1 LAVHVVALALG
12 DHVVALALGDHVVA
26 LALDDHAVALELG
39 ELNLDWMRMDDE
51 LLSLVVLISF
61 KQLMAFK
68 PFLLGSLHL
77 RLLVQLMLKQLSL
90 LLMILYFLLLY
101 INYVQL
107 SILKFLVLLQQF

>member
-1 LAVHVVALALG
+1 LTDHVALLGCVLAFTVQVGVLALPEHVAFPSCVLALAVHVVALALG

-77 RLLVQLMLKQLSL
+77 
-90 LLMILYFLLLY
+90 
-101 INYVQL
+101 
-107 SILKFLVLLQQF
+107 